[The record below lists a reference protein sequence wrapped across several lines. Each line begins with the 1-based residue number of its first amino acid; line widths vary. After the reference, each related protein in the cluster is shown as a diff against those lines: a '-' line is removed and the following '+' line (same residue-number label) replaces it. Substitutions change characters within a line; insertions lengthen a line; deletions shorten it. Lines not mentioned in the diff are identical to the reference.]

1 MTISTVFLNNR
12 SQAVRLPK
20 ALALPAEVKQVEIT
34 AVGRT
39 RIISP
44 IDAAWDSWFD
54 GPGVSD
60 DFMQER
66 DQPGEQKREVL

>member
-1 MTISTVFLNNR
+1 MTISTVFMNTR

-20 ALALPAEVKQVEIT
+20 TLALPAEVKQVEIT

-54 GPGVSD
+54 TI
-60 DFMQER
+60 
-66 DQPGEQKREVL
+66 